1 MNYNIIDSRL
11 KKLIE
16 NEYLRNN
23 IKSVHANDGDVIYIF
38 PSSNGLYYP
47 NDYLEF
53 EKRILQDDKYEWE
66 NISKHIK
73 NAKIFYYLR
82 DIYKQWYTK
91 GVNHNINSI
100 DKIIDYYN
108 NLIKNNRNDLITVG
122 TSSGG
127 YLSVIL
133 GIKLE
138 AKMIFSFSGQ
148 FALED
153 MLNEKNTILTKY
165 KDDNKYLN
173 LDILLKNN
181 TKSSIFYFVSDKS
194 IVDEND
200 LKFAMK
206 YSQIKIFIFDNNLHG
221 VPFFS
226 FVLKYLLVKN
236 KAEILDL
243 HKKYNGKTINPIEFS
258 IYICGKW
265 NFIKEYLSYIKFK
278 IYKKY
283 FFKILDKGN

>member
-1 MNYNIIDSRL
+1 MNYNTIDDKL
-11 KKLIE
+11 KKSIE
-16 NEYLRNN
+16 DEYLKNN
-23 IKSVHANDGDVIYIF
+23 IKRIISNKVGNSYIF

-47 NDYLEF
+47 DNYLEF
-53 EKRILQDDKYEWE
+53 ENKILQDDKYEWE
-66 NISKHIK
+66 NISAYIK
-73 NAKIFYYLR
+73 NAKEFHYLR
-82 DIYKQWYTK
+82 DVYKQWYVK
-91 GVNHNINSI
+91 GVNYNINSI
-100 DKIIDYYN
+100 DKIINYYD
-108 NLIKNNRNDLITVG
+108 NLIKNNKNDLITVG

-148 FALED
+148 FILED

-181 TKSSIFYFVSDKS
+181 TKSNIFYFVSDKS
-194 IVDEND
+194 AVDEND

-206 YSQIKIFIFDNNLHG
+206 YPKIKIFIFDNNVHG
-221 VPFFS
+221 IPFFP

-236 KAEILDL
+236 ENEIFDI
-243 HKKYNGKTINPIEFS
+243 HKKYNGKIINPIEFS

-265 NFIKEYLSYIKFK
+265 NFIKEYLKYVKFR
-278 IYKKY
+278 IYKKLRGDI
-283 FFKILDKGN
+283 K